1 MNFTITTPNQ
11 TVALVV
17 SLRRGRGCMEC
28 TFWPMAQAA
37 VAFVVG
43 GFFRAFEE
51 KYEVL
56 QVSATPTRTCPAAG
70 TVYFRPTREQQ
81 ATLIEDIDT
90 LFTDLYEY

>member
-11 TVALVV
+11 TAALVV

-28 TFWPMAQAA
+28 TFWSMAQAS
-37 VAFVVG
+37 
-43 GFFRAFEE
+43 FFRAFEE

-81 ATLIEDIDT
+81 ATLIEDIDA